1 VEREG
6 KIFVFSAPSGAGK
19 STIIKEILRNRS
31 DLVYSISATTRS
43 KRDNEVDGVDYFF
56 ISEDEFKQKIER
68 GEFIEWE
75 QFYDYYYG
83 TLKSFVDQ
91 ELEKGNNL
99 VLELDVK
106 GALSIKKIY
115 KEAVLIFI
123 QPPSIEELK
132 QRLEQRRTETEE
144 DFQKRIDRAEMELAQ
159 KDKFD
164 YRVLNV
170 DIEKAK
176 QDVNKIID
184 KEINKE
190 KRYEDRTN

>member
-1 VEREG
+1 M
-6 KIFVFSAPSGAGK
+6 FSAPSGAGK